1 MTTCSIGLAWLSQSG
16 STESAAH
23 HSEHWIKQ
31 GKCWWLICQRINL
44 FQPPW
49 RLRPHVSRWAHDKT
63 DKSRG
68 TSGFHIARI
77 YRPVGRSQGVQST
90 EESVLIFACLFL
102 FLVDWAASN
111 QSSKPSEQR
120 WEGRK
125 LRLEDEQWLTL
136 CCSLRGEYRWD
147 CLASTC
153 VLTLLLPCH
162 TVQSGEYVTPN
173 STTLVYVSEERARGT
188 PRLPR
193 ISLLGPPPHSFS
205 LSSLKI

>member
-1 MTTCSIGLAWLSQSG
+1 MFFVHWIAFSSHRRVNVPSLINTAVNHTWAHEFYRYLAGTLNFNCRPINVTTCSIGLAWVSQSG

-102 FLVDWAASN
+102 FLVD
-111 QSSKPSEQR
+111 
-120 WEGRK
+120 
-125 LRLEDEQWLTL
+125 
-136 CCSLRGEYRWD
+136 
-147 CLASTC
+147 
-153 VLTLLLPCH
+153 
-162 TVQSGEYVTPN
+162 
-173 STTLVYVSEERARGT
+173 
-188 PRLPR
+188 
-193 ISLLGPPPHSFS
+193 
-205 LSSLKI
+205 